1 MCFEWWF
8 INKIN
13 AQNTFSQKGIFN
25 NLILFDNKKISYIIR
40 VMVVI
45 TTAGGSDE
53 QRTREGNDGRVD

>member
-1 MCFEWWF
+1 L

-45 TTAGGSDE
+45 TTAGGSGE

>member
-1 MCFEWWF
+1 MCFEGWL

-25 NLILFDNKKISYIIR
+25 NLIPFDNKKISYIIR

-45 TTAGGSDE
+45 TTAGGSGE